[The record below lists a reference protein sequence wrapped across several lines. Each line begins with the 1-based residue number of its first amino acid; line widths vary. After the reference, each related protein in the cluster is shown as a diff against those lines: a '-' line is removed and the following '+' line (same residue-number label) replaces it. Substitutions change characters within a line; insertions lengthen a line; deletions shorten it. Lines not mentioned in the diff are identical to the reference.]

1 METKSKKY
9 FESNRM
15 IIKIMRKIYLL
26 CRIYKLIAFIN
37 TKRRNGVSK
46 PYEPVYIPTD
56 MIYKMINDKNSNKYR
71 FYNQRYMIRK
81 FGLIQNGDWDLDLF
95 DITSLPIF
103 ELFQQRFIEKLRW
116 ENTNYYKKLE
126 EKFKL
131 NGTRRGCNSLEE
143 YYEKNFKRWEK
154 IYLNI
159 EENGYKSQKEL
170 GNIPIYEI
178 EVCISRNGDIIFVD
192 GRHRLCMAKIL
203 SIKKIPVIINMWHH
217 EFIVLFQNENK
228 DKELS
233 TKNLVEFLLRF
244 NNMIEKKKYV

>member
-116 ENTNYYKKLE
+116 ENTNYYKTAFYLLKYHSKKQCLKL
-126 EKFKL
+126 KVI
-131 NGTRRGCNSLEE
+131 RRSL
-143 YYEKNFKRWEK
+143 
-154 IYLNI
+154 
-159 EENGYKSQKEL
+159 
-170 GNIPIYEI
+170 
-178 EVCISRNGDIIFVD
+178 GDQ
-192 GRHRLCMAKIL
+192 G
-203 SIKKIPVIINMWHH
+203 
-217 EFIVLFQNENK
+217 FI
-228 DKELS
+228 D
-233 TKNLVEFLLRF
+233 
-244 NNMIEKKKYV
+244 I